1 MRVTFEAPITRSVL
15 AAGIFVG
22 KHHIWCTKRGY
33 YLPGGC
39 FLMTSAEYRNDLMPA
54 QENLE
59 WVTPQ
64 ISPMV
69 AGDSEGKPKP
79 GQAETSN
86 DFVGPS

>member
-1 MRVTFEAPITRSVL
+1 
-15 AAGIFVG
+15 
-22 KHHIWCTKRGY
+22 
-33 YLPGGC
+33 
-39 FLMTSAEYRNDLMPA
+39 MTSAEDRNDLIPA

-79 GQAETSN
+79 GPAETSN